1 MALIALFFATG
12 AVSYIYYRLKEDHS
26 PDSLLEVIFLALP
39 FSLYHAWIFVLLFIN
54 VFVAFSP
61 EREDG
66 PSTFQVI
73 LAVAGLAFVA
83 STVVGYI
90 EYKKGDVGKFSPQT
104 RNHVIHVIC
113 LSIAM
118 TLTNNHPRPTIIAG
132 ALVLAWYLFGVFA
145 QQQNDV
151 IHWSAFGFGIIAAI
165 YTLKPFVL
173 RVTGRH
179 TPETA
184 PLLG

>member
-90 EYKKGDVGKFSPQT
+90 EYKKGDVGKSYL
-104 RNHVIHVIC
+104 IC
-113 LSIAM
+113 SLVM
-118 TLTNNHPRPTIIAG
+118 TSR
-132 ALVLAWYLFGVFA
+132 
-145 QQQNDV
+145 
-151 IHWSAFGFGIIAAI
+151 
-165 YTLKPFVL
+165 
-173 RVTGRH
+173 
-179 TPETA
+179 
-184 PLLG
+184 

>member
-1 MALIALFFATG
+1 TSGHAILALIALFFATG

-39 FSLYHAWIFVLLFIN
+39 FIN

-61 EREDG
+61 ERENG

-90 EYKKGDVGKFSPQT
+90 EYKKGDV
-104 RNHVIHVIC
+104 
-113 LSIAM
+113 
-118 TLTNNHPRPTIIAG
+118 AG

-151 IHWSAFGFGIIAAI
+151 IHWSALGFGIIAAI